1 MPARKQ
7 HKKRSLLGQL
17 SDVGLIFLPEES
29 SPPSGD
35 SLSHPPLNV
44 EDRLPLL
51 FLPDNNND
59 GPSLP
64 IASPAFRRR
73 PLIAFPRAASLPE
86 SEVPWI
92 GLFQS
97 LDMRLGR
104 ILDSLGRLS
113 RGEPI
118 LLPEVLPVRLSE
130 AAATFPSRLSPAPGT
145 FGRLL
150 LELPTL
156 PVFEI
161 DSPVTVVS
169 CQPQSPG
176 ENLVT
181 TLWKGLEGE
190 MRENLL
196 QYLILRQREILAFR
210 SHVTPF

>member
-1 MPARKQ
+1 MSARKQ

-17 SDVGLIFLPEES
+17 PDVGLIFLPEES
-29 SPPSGD
+29 SPLPGD

-51 FLPDNNND
+51 FLPDNND

-145 FGRLL
+145 FGRLF